1 MIGQL
6 RGKILEK
13 QAPHILLEVGG
24 VGYEIDAPMTTFYEL
39 PATGS
44 DIVLYTHLAVR
55 EDAHKLYGFV
65 SKTDRSLFRSL
76 IKVSGVGAKMALAL
90 LSGMAANEFVYTIK
104 NKDVSALV
112 KIPGVGKKTAERLI
126 VEMGDRLKDWQ
137 GDSGSA
143 AGHVAK
149 SGTESDLPDSGL
161 EDSGLVDSGV
171 IDSGFIDSGVVF
183 NATQDAI
190 SALVSLGYKP
200 QQASMMVLN
209 VDNKGC
215 SSEEIIRHALK
226 SVNN

>member
-6 RGKILEK
+6 RGTILEK
-13 QAPHILLEVGG
+13 QAPYILLDVGG

-44 DIVLYTHLAVR
+44 NVVLYTHLAIR

-76 IKVSGVGAKMALAL
+76 IKVSGVGAKLALAL

-104 NKDVSALV
+104 NKDVNALV

-137 GDSGSA
+137 GDP
-143 AGHVAK
+143 
-149 SGTESDLPDSGL
+149 SGTTAKV
-161 EDSGLVDSGV
+161 VDSGSEAELP
-171 IDSGFIDSGVVF
+171 D

-200 QQASMMVLN
+200 QQASMMVLK
-209 VDNKGC
+209 VDNKGRT
-215 SSEEIIRHALK
+215 SEEIIRHALK
-226 SVNN
+226 SVTN